1 MSESKEIEK
10 EEKEI
15 KTEIEKKED
24 TPVKLRAFP
33 QIYTFTNEE
42 GNGYDIE
49 IYLPGVEKE
58 TIELKMN
65 KDYIT
70 VSGET
75 ETVRYTGSYELCCPI
90 EPEKAI
96 STYKEGL
103 LKIHVPF
110 KEVEMHTVNVKIE

>member
-1 MSESKEIEK
+1 MKYLSESKKI
-10 EEKEI
+10 EI
-15 KTEIEKKED
+15 KTEIEEKED
-24 TPVKLRAFP
+24 KAIKLRVFP
-33 QIYTFTNEE
+33 QICTFTNEE

-75 ETVRYTGSYELCCPI
+75 ETVKYTGSYELCCPV
-90 EPEKAI
+90 ESEKAF

-110 KEVEMHTVNVKIE
+110 KEVELQTVNVKIE

>member
-1 MSESKEIEK
+1 VKYLSESKEIE
-10 EEKEI
+10 I
-15 KTEIEKKED
+15 KTEIEEKED
-24 TPVKLRAFP
+24 KQIKLRAFP
-33 QIYTFTNEE
+33 QICTFTNEE

-49 IYLPGVEKE
+49 IYLPGVEKD

-70 VSGET
+70 IYGET
-75 ETVRYTGSYELCCPI
+75 ETVKYTGSYELCCPV
-90 EPEKAI
+90 EPEKAV

-110 KEVEMHTVNVKIE
+110 KEVEMHTVNVKID